1 MFLRGGAVR
10 APPSLRRFHE
20 RAVDLHRDA
29 SVEKVDREHEKALV
43 RIATDEDPLH
53 VGERTGGNADPLT
66 VAQIWIGE
74 DGQTSSEDLPDRLD
88 FTIWHHVEL
97 IPALPQNAHQA
108 PRLADFDIA
117 RLVHHAVDE
126 EIAGKEGNAGEC
138 PDAASSVP
146 GVDVGQEELEPL
158 GGELLVHKLLA
169 VAVSPQ
175 DVPAFACHRT
185 WQGFAPFGS
194 SLLR

>member
-1 MFLRGGAVR
+1 
-10 APPSLRRFHE
+10 
-20 RAVDLHRDA
+20 
-29 SVEKVDREHEKALV
+29 
-43 RIATDEDPLH
+43 
-53 VGERTGGNADPLT
+53 
-66 VAQIWIGE
+66 E
-74 DGQTSSEDLPDRLD
+74 DGQTGTAALPNRLNH
-88 FTIWHHVEL
+88 TNCHHVQV
-97 IPALPQNAHQA
+97 IPAHPQNAHQA

-126 EIAGKEGNAGEC
+126 EIAGKEGNAGER
-138 PDAASSVP
+138 PDAASSAP

-158 GGELLVHKLLA
+158 GGELVVHKLLA

-175 DVPAFACHRT
+175 DVPAFARHRT